1 MSQASQ
7 AAAPDE
13 RQYLATVAGLVEQA
27 WPAGVPRE
35 VRYPLGE
42 IPVTEHL
49 RHAARATPDKAGVV
63 YYGYRLTY
71 AQLDEASDRFAAF
84 LEARG
89 LVRGDRVAVLLYNCP
104 QYFIVFYGILKLGCV
119 HVPVN
124 PMFKQH
130 ELRYQLV
137 DADPRVL
144 VTMDRL
150 HPLVEAARDETE
162 PRGGG
167 RHPLH
172 RLPPERAQPA
182 APEAAAGA
190 GAAARLSR
198 RPRTAGAAGQPRPRL
213 YASRREPRRPG
224 QHQLHRRHHRDAE
237 GVHAHAAQHAA
248 CLHRGQGGVSA
259 PRRLARRRPYR
270 VLRAELL
277 DLRPTPAG
285 RHRPDRIDAHLL
297 RPLGRRSRSAGDR
310 AVPGYPPQWTARHHR
325 GADGTPGR
333 RAARSELARSH
344 LLHVV
349 CQEAQPRLPAPLARV
364 DRDYLA
370 RVVVRHDRDPHVG
383 HVHHGNAGRRPGPEV
398 HAHLRGA
405 ADSRHPVQDRR
416 PRPWPAGAA
425 RGRRGDRGVLTIAHE
440 GLLEGPREECGAD
453 PGRVVSHRRHR
464 HDRPSGATSTT
475 SVATRRCSRSRG

>member
-150 HPLVEAARDETE
+150 YPLVEAVRDETDLEAVVVTRFADYLPSAPSLPLPKLLQE
-162 PRGGG
+162 PPRACPGALELPALLANHGPDFTRPAPSLDDLASINYTGGTTG
-167 RHPLH
+167 MPKGCMHTQRNMLH
-172 RLPPERAQPA
+172 AC
-182 APEAAAGA
+182 
-190 GAAARLSR
+190 
-198 RPRTAGAAGQPRPRL
+198 TAGRVVYL
-213 YASRREPRRPG
+213 RPG
-224 QHQLHRRHHRDAE
+224 ASPRDVRTVSYVPSFWISGQLRLVDTVLTGSTLIYFARWDAE
-237 GVHAHAAQHAA
+237 A
-248 CLHRGQGGVSA
+248 
-259 PRRLARRRPYR
+259 
-270 VLRAELL
+270 VLQAIE
-277 DLRPTPAG
+277 
-285 RHRPDRIDAHLL
+285 
-297 RPLGRRSRSAGDR
+297 S
-310 AVPGYPPQWTARHHR
+310 VPGYPPQWTARHHR

-349 CQEAQPRLPAPLARV
+349 RQEAQPRLPAPLARV

-383 HVHHGNAGRRPGPEV
+383 HVHDGNAGRRPGPEV

-416 PRPWPAGAA
+416 PR
-425 RGRRGDRGVLTIAHE
+425 
-440 GLLEGPREECGAD
+440 
-453 PGRVVSHRRHR
+453 
-464 HDRPSGATSTT
+464 
-475 SVATRRCSRSRG
+475 